1 MRWPACNGNCGNWK
15 QQKQITLTSKNASKC
30 HFQNISNHHGPEMS
44 RMPSQKTECS
54 GFEPNHFFFL
64 DNPQW
69 NGKSWARR
77 RPCWGLADPSGRVAK
92 CEAKCW
98 VMCAMQ
104 WCNGDSPTSLY
115 KNMVVLVRIHDIHI
129 YIYMLYVYKN
139 MEQKNPG
146 IPIFVTSW
154 FSDWDFWSPKRNSQ
168 PKVLYRFCWA
178 PKLMLQAVS
187 KNSAG

>member
-1 MRWPACNGNCGNWK
+1 MHQNA
-15 QQKQITLTSKNASKC
+15 ISKTY
-30 HFQNISNHHGPEMS
+30 QNIMVQKCLECVPRKRSGLGSSRIQRCFFGTIRSEMAS
-44 RMPSQKTECS
+44 P
-54 GFEPNHFFFL
+54 GL
-64 DNPQW
+64 DED
-69 NGKSWARR
+69 RVE
-77 RPCWGLADPSGRVAK
+77 GLLTHLAAK

-115 KNMVVLVRIHDIHI
+115 KKHGGSSQDPL
-129 YIYMLYVYKN
+129 YTYTYMLYVYKN
-139 MEQKNPG
+139 MERKNPG

-187 KNSAG
+187 KNSDG